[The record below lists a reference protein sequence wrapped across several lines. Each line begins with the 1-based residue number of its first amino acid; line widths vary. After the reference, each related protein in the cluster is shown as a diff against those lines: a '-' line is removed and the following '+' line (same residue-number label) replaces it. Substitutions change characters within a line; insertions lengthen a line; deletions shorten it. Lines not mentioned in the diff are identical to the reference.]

1 MPVLDFTNK
10 SGVDY
15 TISARSQL
23 MKHLEPFFACLPGQK
38 GFCYIKI
45 MDNGT
50 RLYLSTVKNWVGHYV
65 SSKFQDDINH
75 LKYNVPEENFKI
87 SFWSGYEKDAVIE
100 TSFAYDIWH
109 GFSIHE
115 RQEDY
120 CEYFDFFT
128 HKENHLFPTQCFNS
142 LETIKCLI
150 KEFKVKAE
158 SIIDASDPR
167 KLIVSKKWIPFSK
180 IWDSSL
186 RSPEK
191 SKLFLKSLKKP
202 IESIRLL

>member
-1 MPVLDFTNK
+1 MPTLDITNK
-10 SGVDY
+10 SGVSY
-15 TISARSQL
+15 ASSVRPQF
-23 MKHLEPFFACLPGQK
+23 MKILEPFFTCLPGQK

-65 SSKFQDDINH
+65 NSKFQDDINH

-87 SFWSGYEKDAVIE
+87 SLWSGYEKDGVIE

-128 HKENHLFPTQCFNS
+128 HKENYLFPTQCLNS
-142 LETIKCLI
+142 LEKIKYLI
-150 KEFKVKAE
+150 KEFKIKAG
-158 SIIDASDPR
+158 SMIDPSDTS
-167 KLIVSKKWIPFSK
+167 KLIVSKKWIPFSQ

-186 RSPEK
+186 CLPEK
-191 SKLFLKSLKKP
+191 NMQFLKSLKKP
-202 IESIRLL
+202 IG